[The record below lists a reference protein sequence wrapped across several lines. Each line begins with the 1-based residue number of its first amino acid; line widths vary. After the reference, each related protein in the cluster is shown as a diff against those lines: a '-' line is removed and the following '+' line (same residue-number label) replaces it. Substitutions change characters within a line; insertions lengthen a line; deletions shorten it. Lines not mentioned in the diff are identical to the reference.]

1 MSEPLV
7 TEEGIIGS
15 LGHPG
20 AEGPAGVLKLN
31 LGCGPHRLA
40 GFVNLDLPDWRFED
54 GLGDYEDE
62 IVDGIS
68 ISHSAM
74 FLPLRDWP
82 PLFAEIARVLKPG
95 GVVRVTEDSTQD
107 RHSPRYG
114 GFPGAVTLTYPLLVV
129 DHMEQAGL
137 HAGQVRENETFY
149 RDESLRQSWHG
160 ASPKCFWVEGV
171 KPR

>member
-1 MSEPLV
+1 MSDPR
-7 TEEGIIGS
+7 
-15 LGHPG
+15 GHRG
-20 AEGPAGVLKLN
+20 VEGPPGVLLLN
-31 LGCGPHRLA
+31 LASGPHPLD
-40 GFVNLDLPDWRFED
+40 GFANLDLPDWRFED

-62 IVDGIS
+62 TVDGVS
-68 ISHSAM
+68 ESHGLM

-95 GVVRVTEDSTQD
+95 GVARVTEDSTQD
-107 RHSPRYG
+107 FRSPRCG
-114 GFPGAVTLTYPLLVV
+114 GCLCAVTLTYPLIVI

-149 RDESLRQSWHG
+149 RDDSLRQSWHG